1 MSVKSRKKGKTFYMT
16 GETKE
21 VKKCWNP
28 GKSRSRCIETQG
40 NRAIRFQSNGQPRY
54 KKKKSGANRC
64 SPAININISN

>member
-1 MSVKSRKKGKTFYMT
+1 MI

-54 KKKKSGANRC
+54 KKKSQVQTDVLQLL
-64 SPAININISN
+64 I